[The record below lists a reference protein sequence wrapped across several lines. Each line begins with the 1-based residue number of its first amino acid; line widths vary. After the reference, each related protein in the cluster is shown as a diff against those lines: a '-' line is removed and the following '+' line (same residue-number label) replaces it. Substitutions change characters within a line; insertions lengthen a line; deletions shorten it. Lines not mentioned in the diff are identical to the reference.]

1 MTYTFPKVGSFQLIC
16 NVHPGMK
23 VVVAVKPSGAPLPL
37 SASQVTAQALRQTS
51 AAWAKAKPL
60 AATPV
65 PANTVYAGV
74 GSTTAILGFF
84 PHVLKVKAGTTVN
97 FVNRSPSEVHNVAF
111 GPTKYLLAFSKQT
124 DLLPAG
130 PGSPNQV
137 TPLYPFGTEPKGA
150 YTYDGKNHG
159 NGFLSTPLTA
169 GSPLVPLPHAAK
181 VTFTAAG
188 TFKYICFLHGSD
200 MAGTVIVTP

>member
-1 MTYTFPKVGSFQLIC
+1 M
-16 NVHPGMK
+16 
-23 VVVAVKPSGAPLPL
+23 KPSGAPVPL
-37 SASQVTAQALRQTS
+37 SASQVTAKALTQTS

-60 AATPV
+60 AAAPV

-84 PHVLKVKAGTTVN
+84 PQRPEGEGGHDGQLRQPVAERGRTT
-97 FVNRSPSEVHNVAF
+97 STF
-111 GPTKYLLAFSKQT
+111 GPAKYLLAFSKQT

-137 TPLYPFGTEPKGA
+137 TPLYPFGTEPKGG

-169 GSPLVPLPHAAK
+169 GSPLVPLPRAAK

-188 TFKYICFLHGSD
+188 TYKYICFLHGSD

>member
-1 MTYTFPKVGSFQLIC
+1 
-16 NVHPGMK
+16 MK
-23 VVVAVKPSGAPLPL
+23 VVVAVKPSGAPVPL
-37 SASQVTAQALRQTS
+37 SASQVTAQALTQTS

-60 AATPV
+60 AAAPV

-111 GPTKYLLAFSKQT
+111 GPAKYLLAFSKKT

-159 NGFLSTPLTA
+159 NGFLSTPLTRGLA
-169 GSPLVPLPHAAK
+169 TRAAAACREGDVHGRRDVQVHLLPPRERHGRNGDRHA
-181 VTFTAAG
+181 VRTAW
-188 TFKYICFLHGSD
+188 
-200 MAGTVIVTP
+200 